1 MLSTTPYVIFKTFI
15 PRRVQILLR
24 RMWINRLLP
33 LKKDIWPIDPQS
45 ATPPDGWQGWPESKK
60 FALVLT
66 HDIDT
71 QKGHDNCQLL
81 AEIEEREGF
90 RSSFNFVAEDYNI
103 SDDLINNLKAKG
115 FEVGIHSITHQ
126 NPFKSKN
133 YFRQVAIKI
142 NHYLKKWNAV
152 GFRSPSMYHNL
163 EWIHDLNIEYD
174 ASTFDTDPFEPQPD
188 GVGTIFPFLVKDQN
202 NHKGYVELP
211 YTLPQ
216 DFLLYI
222 LLQKKN
228 IDIWKKK
235 LDWIA
240 ENGGMA
246 LFITHPDYM
255 NFNNKPHYEKYPA
268 HYYEEF
274 LNYIKTKYE
283 GQYWHVLPKDIARF
297 WANNYSRDK
306 IMNHAM
312 TKLKRK
318 KIWIDLD
325 NTPHIPFFKP
335 IIDELNKR
343 GYECFLTARDAYQV
357 LDLADRYGMKYKK
370 IGHHYGKNKIL
381 KVFGTV
387 VRSLEML
394 PYIIKNRPAV
404 AVSHGSRTQIIASQM
419 IGIPSL
425 VLIDY
430 EFAQGLVIINP
441 NYVMV
446 PNVIPTSAL
455 KMPQNCISQYPGIK
469 EDVYVVS
476 YIPNPSIIKEL
487 KIDESKITI
496 TIRPPATEAHYFCQA
511 SEELFEASMKYLLQ
525 KEETQLIL
533 LPRNHN
539 QEDFIREY
547 WAAALESG
555 KIIIPDHAVNGLDLM
570 WYSDLVISGGGT
582 MNREAA
588 ALGVPVYSIFRG
600 TIGSVDKHLSQ
611 TGRLILLEKPDDLQ
625 NKLKLVRRDK
635 TQPIEHGRKS
645 ALTAIVDKIEQIVKE
660 RHG

>member
-1 MLSTTPYVIFKTFI
+1 MVSTTPYTALKPFI
-15 PRRVQILLR
+15 PRRLQILLR
-24 RMWINRLLP
+24 RILVNRTMRSF
-33 LKKDIWPIDPQS
+33 KDKWPIDPAS
-45 ATPPDGWQGWPESKK
+45 ATQPDGWQGWPDNKK

-66 HDIDT
+66 HDVDT
-71 QKGHDNCQLL
+71 QKGHDNCIHL
-81 AEIEEREGF
+81 ADTEERLGF
-90 RSSFNFVAEDYNI
+90 RSSFNFVAEDFKV
-103 SDDLINNLKAKG
+103 SHALINELKARG
-115 FEVGIHSITHQ
+115 FEVGVHSIHHE
-126 NPFKSKN
+126 NPFTSKKE
-133 YFRQVAIKI
+133 FQKTAVKI
-142 NHYLKKWNAV
+142 NEYLKQWNAI

-163 EWIHDLNIEYD
+163 EWIHDLNVEYD

-188 GVGTIFPFLVKDQN
+188 GVRTIFPFWVTGN
-202 NHKGYVELP
+202 NGRPGYVELP

-216 DFLLYI
+216 DFLLFII
-222 LLQKKN
+222 LQQN
-228 IDIWKKK
+228 NFDIWKKK

-246 LFITHPDYM
+246 LFITHPDYI
-255 NFNNKPHYEKYPA
+255 NFNTKLHYEKYPVR
-268 HYYEEF
+268 YYEDF

-283 GQYWHVLPKDIARF
+283 GQYWHTLPRDMARF
-297 WANNYSRDK
+297 WANNYRRDK
-306 IMNHAM
+306 ILNHAM
-312 TKLKRK
+312 TKLKRR

-381 KVFGTV
+381 KVLGTII
-387 VRSLEML
+387 RSLEML

-419 IGIPSL
+419 TGIPSL

-446 PNVIPTSAL
+446 PNVIPSSAL

-476 YIPNPSIIKEL
+476 YTPNPSIIKEL
-487 KIDESKITI
+487 NIDESKIAI
-496 TIRPPATEAHYFCQA
+496 TIRPPATEAHYFCEA

-525 KEETQLIL
+525 KGETQLIL

-539 QEDFIREY
+539 QEDFIRKN
-547 WAAALESG
+547 WAAALETG

-600 TIGSVDKHLSQ
+600 TIGSVDNHLSQ
-611 TGRLILLEKPDDLQ
+611 AGRLILLEKPDDLQ
-625 NKLKLVRRDK
+625 DKLKLVRRDK
-635 TQPIEHGRKS
+635 TRSIEYGRKS
-645 ALTAIVDKIEQIVKE
+645 ALNAIVDKIEQIVKE